1 MTDYRESNK
10 YITDRIGGNYD
21 EDMNNGEYIDNQIK
35 AIESNDTNLV
45 KDKIKIDNYKNI
57 DRREDRF
64 DPYINYRRQFGLTDN
79 ETIVKIKKTYINVN
93 SEYRSTKPSLVI
105 SDSVHLENDPLSF
118 TSNSRNMTISH
129 IGNLYNIG
137 DRIRLLNVSTKLIK
151 LRTVSA
157 SGNGIEFTDGS
168 DYVLIRYSHN
178 IPLTYVGT
186 DIKVQISDVKGKL
199 DSTYINNIPL
209 SYINI
214 LHTVYLKKTPVDVP
228 SSDYFYIKIPKSF
241 SGVYTHETY
250 NFNIQFY
257 SISGIPLN
265 YINSKY
271 PIDIDHNQGFLT
283 ITEKTDN
290 GYIVELQ
297 KTAITTVTQ
306 GGPNIMV
313 AKVERIEQGYPN
325 QNCYKIDLPIIFN
338 RIKEVNLI
346 STEFP
351 NSQKTIR
358 KDVNDKIYWQNQD
371 DGDYIYSLTLD
382 SGYYDIDDLIKE
394 IEDKFYNTS
403 RITINETPE
412 FIGKYDSNHVIN
424 VKVNKNTNE
433 VIFKS
438 YKSTTLN
445 NPIIGVDPDLQE
457 QEALDN
463 FPTNTIFKLTLEH
476 KNHGLSIGD
485 KITISGAI
493 EHMGISAD
501 IINQEHEIVEVGS
514 IEQYSIN
521 LPLLNLSSTR
531 THTEGGVKC
540 TILSPN
546 IFRLRFNEN
555 DTVGEVLGFRDV
567 GEDYAITKYSHELK
581 NSEVYE
587 EDVLFDQYGE
597 LITYTNNALKM
608 FGDNYILMVIKQFS
622 SLVDTG
628 TIENAFAKILLTEK
642 PGTIL
647 YNTFVSIPKVFLE
660 PLIELHELEFEFYS
674 SDGSLYN
681 FNGLDHSFTLEIV
694 TELEDGLGTNISSK
708 TGRIRNNEDP
718 YTDNSNTIYDKN
730 MLPTNT

>member
-1 MTDYRESNK
+1 
-10 YITDRIGGNYD
+10 
-21 EDMNNGEYIDNQIK
+21 
-35 AIESNDTNLV
+35 
-45 KDKIKIDNYKNI
+45 
-57 DRREDRF
+57 
-64 DPYINYRRQFGLTDN
+64 
-79 ETIVKIKKTYINVN
+79 
-93 SEYRSTKPSLVI
+93 
-105 SDSVHLENDPLSF
+105 
-118 TSNSRNMTISH
+118 
-129 IGNLYNIG
+129 
-137 DRIRLLNVSTKLIK
+137 
-151 LRTVSA
+151 
-157 SGNGIEFTDGS
+157 
-168 DYVLIRYSHN
+168 
-178 IPLTYVGT
+178 
-186 DIKVQISDVKGKL
+186 
-199 DSTYINNIPL
+199 
-209 SYINI
+209 
-214 LHTVYLKKTPVDVP
+214 
-228 SSDYFYIKIPKSF
+228 
-241 SGVYTHETY
+241 
-250 NFNIQFY
+250 
-257 SISGIPLN
+257 
-265 YINSKY
+265 
-271 PIDIDHNQGFLT
+271 
-283 ITEKTDN
+283 
-290 GYIVELQ
+290 
-297 KTAITTVTQ
+297 
-306 GGPNIMV
+306 
-313 AKVERIEQGYPN
+313 
-325 QNCYKIDLPIIFN
+325 
-338 RIKEVNLI
+338 
-346 STEFP
+346 
-351 NSQKTIR
+351 
-358 KDVNDKIYWQNQD
+358 
-371 DGDYIYSLTLD
+371 
-382 SGYYDIDDLIKE
+382 
-394 IEDKFYNTS
+394 
-403 RITINETPE
+403 
-412 FIGKYDSNHVIN
+412 
-424 VKVNKNTNE
+424 
-433 VIFKS
+433 
-438 YKSTTLN
+438 
-445 NPIIGVDPDLQE
+445 
-457 QEALDN
+457 
-463 FPTNTIFKLTLEH
+463 
-476 KNHGLSIGD
+476 
-485 KITISGAI
+485 
-493 EHMGISAD
+493 MGISAD